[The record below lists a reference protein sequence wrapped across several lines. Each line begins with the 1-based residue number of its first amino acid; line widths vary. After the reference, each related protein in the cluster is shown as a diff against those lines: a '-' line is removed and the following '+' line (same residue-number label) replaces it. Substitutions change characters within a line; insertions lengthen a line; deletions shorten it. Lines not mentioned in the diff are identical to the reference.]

1 MLSPRNRRAPPSRIS
16 RARPSSPQ
24 IIETLVYVTLALMI
38 SWPIALGAVVVGFAI
53 LTLLARFVR
62 MTRRSG
68 KRQTGLMRAVVTRM
82 TDVLYGVKPLKA
94 MAREPLLGHVMER
107 ETHAL
112 NQVLRREVWSKE
124 VLKALQEPLVITA
137 LALGLYLALTY
148 WSLPLTSLLM
158 LGLLF
163 NRSINGLN
171 KIQRQYQEMVAS
183 ESALWS
189 LRSTIERSENAREVI
204 HGDPPSAPYPRDYL
218 ARRPFFL
225 R

>member
-1 MLSPRNRRAPPSRIS
+1 
-16 RARPSSPQ
+16 
-24 IIETLVYVTLALMI
+24 
-38 SWPIALGAVVVGFAI
+38 
-53 LTLLARFVR
+53 
-62 MTRRSG
+62 
-68 KRQTGLMRAVVTRM
+68 
-82 TDVLYGVKPLKA
+82 
-94 MAREPLLGHVMER
+94 MER

-171 KIQRQYQEMVAS
+171 KIQRQYQKMVAS

-204 HGDPPSAPYPRDYL
+204 HGLPLRPLPTRLPCATSIFPTVSSRCYVACRSQFRSDILRR
-218 ARRPFFL
+218 RRPL
-225 R
+225 RCWQNLNRRSYHRSPPAAGGRRLAGRHSLERR